1 MNTKIILIGN
11 IVSLI
16 GSSFLFLSS
25 TGKSKNGV
33 LAFQTAGSGFL
44 VVSGLLLR
52 AYSGVA
58 QDVISV
64 IRNLTVIKK
73 VNSKI
78 LSFIFIGAGLVLGIG
93 FNNFG
98 AAGLLPVFANFEFSC
113 IVLYPKSGEITTKIA
128 VIISNLCWAAYDI
141 ITKNYT
147 GFAINLAT
155 ATSSL
160 IFIIRAV
167 IRRRKA
173 KITSLEAQPLSCTD
187 KAE

>member
-1 MNTKIILIGN
+1 MNTKIVLIGN

-64 IRNLTVIKK
+64 IR
-73 VNSKI
+73 
-78 LSFIFIGAGLVLGIG
+78 
-93 FNNFG
+93 
-98 AAGLLPVFANFEFSC
+98 
-113 IVLYPKSGEITTKIA
+113 
-128 VIISNLCWAAYDI
+128 
-141 ITKNYT
+141 
-147 GFAINLAT
+147 
-155 ATSSL
+155 
-160 IFIIRAV
+160 
-167 IRRRKA
+167 RRKA
-173 KITSLEAQPLSCTD
+173 TITSLEAQPLSCTD